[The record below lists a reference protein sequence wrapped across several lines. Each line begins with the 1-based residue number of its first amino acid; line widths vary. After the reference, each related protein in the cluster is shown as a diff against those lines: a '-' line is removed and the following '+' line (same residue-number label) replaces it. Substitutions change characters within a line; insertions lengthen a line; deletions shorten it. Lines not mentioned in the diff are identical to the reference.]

1 MKKFF
6 VKPEDREGEKFVVKG
21 ENFVHMRKVLRTEV
35 GEQVELLAGDGK
47 VYLCEVSEILEGKA
61 RVRILQDRENL
72 ADPKLNITVYQALPK
87 GDKFEVLLQKLSEL
101 GVKKLVPF
109 ESEFTIKKPKDK
121 AERYK
126 KLAEEA
132 CKQCG
137 RSLPL
142 EVAECISFKAMLKEI
157 SKTEKTFFAY
167 EIELDGSLS
176 VKDMLEELKEARDIA
191 LIVGSEGGF
200 SQREAESILEAG
212 ASAVSLGKR
221 ILRCE
226 TACVAMTAL
235 VSLYLEN

>member
-1 MKKFF
+1 MYIFCKNEYSVQLCTKTIYVISAYNSKKI
-6 VKPEDREGEKFVVKG
+6 EIT
-21 ENFVHMRKVLRTEV
+21 ENFHF
-35 GEQVELLAGDGK
+35 
-47 VYLCEVSEILEGKA
+47 
-61 RVRILQDRENL
+61 
-72 ADPKLNITVYQALPK
+72 NIE
-87 GDKFEVLLQKLSEL
+87 FLLQKLSEL

-176 VKDMLEELKEARDIA
+176 VKDMLEELKEDRDIA